1 MMEVS
6 SMENFSTFLMI
17 YLMAFNQE
25 IRDLPRM
32 AGYYFYAGMA
42 VAMTVLATVNGMAG
56 QHLLP
61 WQVVI
66 QPGAAKDNVILA
78 LGFAVFA
85 AVSARYMKQKVLVE
99 EYENNGYVVEPQQL
113 GGMARLVWLHE
124 LLHTLWVTMIAVF
137 VLLKVIPDLQSAEW
151 TVAFGTVE
159 FFVFA
164 WIFCRL
170 QNLLLDK
177 NPELGPFT
185 KSDLTELQSR
195 DALTDEEQEL
205 LKKKFTVVGVI

>member
-1 MMEVS
+1 
-6 SMENFSTFLMI
+6 MENFSTFLMI

-25 IRDLPRM
+25 IRDLPRV
-32 AGYYFYAGMA
+32 AGYYFYAGLALLMA
-42 VAMTVLATVNGMAG
+42 VLAAVNGMAV

-66 QPGAAKDNVILA
+66 QPEAAKDNVMLA
-78 LGFAVFA
+78 LAFAVFA
-85 AVSARYMKQKVLVE
+85 AVSARYMKQKILVE
-99 EYENNGYVVEPQQL
+99 EYEENGYVVEPQQL
-113 GGMARLVWLHE
+113 GGMTRLLWLHE
-124 LLHTLWVTMIAVF
+124 LLHTLWVTLIAVF

-170 QNLLLDK
+170 QNLLFDK
-177 NPELGPFT
+177 DPEMGPLT
-185 KSDLTELQSR
+185 KSYLLELQSR

-205 LKKKFTVVGVI
+205 LKKKFTIVGII